1 MRMPQW
7 KTPMALLGAVAL
19 GALLAPGYQAE
30 QALVGARRD
39 VWDMPDLPRHPDA
52 VAQALAL
59 SSAPIFD
66 PEQAA
71 ASTVAPP
78 PVDPGW
84 RIAAFFRRGRAT
96 SVLIQFNAPG
106 KEPVQLKVGDKL
118 PSGERIVAIEDS
130 EVVVRKGK
138 QTTRYG
144 VERRE

>member
-1 MRMPQW
+1 MRVPYW
-7 KTPMALLGAVAL
+7 KTWLPLVATAAL
-19 GALLAPGYQAE
+19 GGLLAPGYQAE
-30 QALVGARRD
+30 QGLTAARRD
-39 VWDMPDLPRHPDA
+39 VWEMPDLPRHPDA
-52 VAQALAL
+52 VGQALAL

-71 ASTVAPP
+71 TPTVAPP

-84 RIAAFFRRGRAT
+84 RIAAFFRRERAT

-106 KEPVQLKVGDKL
+106 KEPAQLKVGDKL
-118 PSGERIVAIEDS
+118 PNGERIVAIEDS